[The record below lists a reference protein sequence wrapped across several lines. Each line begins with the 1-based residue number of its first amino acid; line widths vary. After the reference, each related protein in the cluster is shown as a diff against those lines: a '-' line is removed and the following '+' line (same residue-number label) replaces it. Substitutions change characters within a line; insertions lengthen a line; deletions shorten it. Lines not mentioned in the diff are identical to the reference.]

1 MGKSKHIILTV
12 TNDLNYD
19 QRMIRICT
27 SLTNA
32 GYKVTLVGFKR
43 KKSIPLTKRPYRQV
57 RLPIIAEKG
66 KLLYAD
72 YWIKLFFYLLTRRCK
87 VLVAIDLDTIL
98 PVYLVSVIRN
108 KRRVYDAHELFTE
121 LKEVVTKPREKKIWD
136 WIERTTLPNF
146 KYNITVGYQCAKYF
160 QEKYDTKYVV
170 IRNATILKPYTPPA
184 EKKEKYILYQ
194 GWVNEGRC
202 FEQLIPAMKNID
214 IPLIIC
220 GEGNFFAQA
229 KQLAME
235 HGVEDKVT
243 FKGFVPPD
251 ELKQYTENATIGITL
266 FHAISKSNEYSLAN
280 RFFDYM
286 HHYVPQVCMNFEEYK
301 EVNEKYEIANLVN
314 DPVSIESLTKAINK
328 LLNDEEYYN
337 RLKANCELARARYNW
352 QNEEKKLIRLYE
364 RVFRK
369 RRLGW

>member
-1 MGKSKHIILTV
+1 MTKKRHIVLTV

-27 SLTNA
+27 SLVDA

-43 KKSIPLTKRPYRQV
+43 KKSKPLIERPFKQV
-57 RLPIIAEKG
+57 RIPIIAEKG

-72 YWIKLFFYLLTRRCK
+72 YWIKLFFYLLFKSFNAVC
-87 VLVAIDLDTIL
+87 AIDLDTIM
-98 PVYLVSVIRN
+98 PVYLVSILRY

-146 KYNITVGYQCAKYF
+146 NYNITVGDYCAKYF
-160 QEKYDTKYVV
+160 KEKYGKDYTVV
-170 IRNATILKPYTPPA
+170 RNATVLQPYQPA
-184 EKKEKYILYQ
+184 ENSEPYILYQ

-202 FEQLIPAMKNID
+202 FEDLIPAMKEVD

-220 GEGNFFAQA
+220 GEGNFYQEAQELV
-229 KQLAME
+229 KEHQL
-235 HGVEDKVT
+235 EDKIT

-251 ELKQYTENATIGITL
+251 ELKEYTKNAYIGITL

-280 RFFDYM
+280 RYFDYM
-286 HHYVPQVCMNFEEYK
+286 HNTVPQLCMNFPEYRDI
-301 EVNEKYEIANLVN
+301 NSRYEIATLLD
-314 DPVSIESLTKAINK
+314 DPTNAVAIAQALNK
-328 LLNDEEYYN
+328 LIKDKEHYN
-337 RLKANCELARARYNW
+337 NLKENCLLAREQYNW
-352 QNEEKKLIRLYE
+352 QNEEKKLLKLYE
-364 RVFRK
+364 DLFSKRKFR
-369 RRLGW
+369 